1 MPPVDIDAP
10 VIENRRLSRD
20 YSVLSLAAPEVGRR
34 TQPGQFV
41 MVKPAGITDPLL
53 RRPFSVFEVL
63 RDAAGGVTGVSIL
76 NKRAGRSTKKLYEL
90 EPGDVVS
97 CLGPLGVPFTA
108 VAPPQEA
115 WMVAGGVGLA
125 PFATLAQSLSA
136 VKTPT
141 TLFYGARTADELFY
155 LDFFERLG
163 ITLVLTTEDGGRGV
177 KGRVTGPL
185 EAALKGAGPA
195 SSGNAVAMVYAC
207 GPEPMLE
214 AVARLAA
221 RYNHPCQV
229 SVERVMGCGLGGC
242 YSCVVPVKH
251 GDEHANLVR
260 SCISGPVFDGAE
272 LVWVFRRD
280 KEDVVYHN
288 SFPPRSLACQP
299 SPCSSHIA
307 IRWKTRSFAVRWRN
321 KRP

>member
-1 MPPVDIDAP
+1 MPPVDIDAM
-10 VIENRRLSRD
+10 VIANRRLSRD

-41 MVKPAGITDPLL
+41 MLKPTGVTDPLL

-63 RDAAGGVTGVSIL
+63 RGPDGEVTGVSIL
-76 NKRAGRSTKKLYEL
+76 NKRAGRSTRKLYEL
-90 EPGDVVS
+90 DPGDVVS
-97 CLGPLGVPFTA
+97 CLGPLGLPFTP
-108 VAPPQEA
+108 VQAPTQA

-125 PFATLAQSLSA
+125 PFATLAETLAASQ
-136 VKTPT
+136 TPT

-155 LDFFERLG
+155 LEFFERLG
-163 ITLVLTTEDGGRGV
+163 ITLVLSTEDGGQPPGRRCI
-177 KGRVTGPL
+177 KGRVTASL
-185 EAALKGAGPA
+185 ESALQAVGPA
-195 SSGNAVAMVYAC
+195 GAMVYAC

-214 AVARLAA
+214 AVATLAA
-221 RYNHPCQV
+221 RYHQRSQV

-272 LVWVFRRD
+272 LVWD
-280 KEDVVYHN
+280 
-288 SFPPRSLACQP
+288 SRS
-299 SPCSSHIA
+299 
-307 IRWKTRSFAVRWRN
+307 V
-321 KRP
+321 